1 MAPPSKKSRKLLD
14 DSSSDSED
22 ESGGV
27 PISNEDV
34 VFKINED
41 YARRFEHN
49 KKREEMQQLESKL
62 GKSSVLGKRR
72 DRDGEDEDSD
82 EESSSDE
89 EEDDFGELA
98 TEAVDVEIMDT
109 IKAIRSKDPRVY
121 DPNAKFFTKLDEEQ
135 PQNTEKKEKPMTL
148 RDYHREN
155 LLSGAN
161 LADEEDTSSAP
172 KTYAQEQADLKNA
185 IVKEMHAAVGDEDAS
200 EKDEEDDFLV
210 AKSKPESF
218 PEAKTDANLDVENA
232 DKDPETF
239 LSNFLSARAWIPAGR
254 SELQPFE
261 SDDEEEDERAE
272 AFEEAYNFRFE
283 DPSKMNAT
291 LMTHS
296 RDATNQQSVRREEK
310 SMRKKRR
317 DAEREQKEQEKKQR
331 EIEKNRLRKLKMEE
345 LQEKVEKIKEVAG
358 IHGTELTDEDWVRFL
373 DDAWDDK
380 DWEAEMQKRFGEDY
394 YAETGPDGK
403 KHPKKPTWD
412 DDIDIKDLVPDFEEE
427 EEVPAVADSDV
438 EMADEQ
444 EGEKQK
450 SKAQERRDQKRES
463 RKDRMRIE
471 EAVDRNLDLDISLLP
486 GATKKNA
493 TGFRYRETSPQ
504 SFGLTSRDIL
514 MADDNQLNQFAGLKK
529 LASFRDPEKKYKDQ
543 RKLGKKARLRQ
554 WRKDTF
560 GDEEGPRISDEAPK
574 APTADKEDVG
584 KVDIRDGEPRKKK
597 RKRSKKH

>member
-1 MAPPSKKSRKLLD
+1 MAPPSNKSRKLLD

-72 DRDGEDEDSD
+72 DRDGEDEGSE

-98 TEAVDVEIMDT
+98 TEAVDAEIMDT
-109 IKAIRSKDPRVY
+109 IKAIRSKDPRLY
-121 DPNAKFFTKLDEEQ
+121 DPNAKFFTKLDEEEQ
-135 PQNTEKKEKPMTL
+135 PQNAEKKEKPMTL

-161 LADEEDTSSAP
+161 LADEEETSSAP

-185 IVKEMHAAVGDEDAS
+185 IVKEMHAAAGDEDAS
-200 EKDEEDDFLV
+200 EKEEEDDFLV

-218 PEAKTDANLDVENA
+218 PETKTEATLDVETA

-239 LSNFLSARAWIPAGR
+239 LSNFLSSRAWIPAGR

-345 LQEKVEKIKEVAG
+345 LQEKVEKVKEVAG
-358 IHGTELTDEDWVRFL
+358 IHATELNDEDWARFL
-373 DDAWDDK
+373 NEAWDDK

-394 YAETGPDGK
+394 YAEKDAESK

-412 DDIDIKDLVPDFEEE
+412 DDIDIKDLVPDFDDEEE
-427 EEVPAVADSDV
+427 KPAVADSDV
-438 EMADEQ
+438 EMEDER
-444 EGEKQK
+444 EGEKK
-450 SKAQERRDQKRES
+450 SKAQERRDQKREA
-463 RKDRMRIE
+463 RKERMRIE
-471 EAVDRNLDLDISLLP
+471 EAVDRNLDLDIGLLP

-504 SFGLTSRDIL
+504 SFGLTARDIL
-514 MADDNQLNQFAGLKK
+514 MADDTQLNQFAGLKK

-560 GDEEGPRISDEAPK
+560 GDEDGPRISDEVPK
-574 APTADKEDVG
+574 VPAAVEEAEG